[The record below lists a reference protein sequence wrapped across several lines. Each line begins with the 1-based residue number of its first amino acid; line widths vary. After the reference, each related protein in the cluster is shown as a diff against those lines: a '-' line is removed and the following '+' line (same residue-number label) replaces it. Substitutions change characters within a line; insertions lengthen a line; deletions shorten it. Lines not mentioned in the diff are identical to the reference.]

1 MPPLTPDELLFFSD
15 HAPALSLYEPL
26 REALLSLSPDVAFR
40 VQKTQI
46 TFTCPRVFAC
56 VSFARVCPK
65 AALPPVWLVL
75 TLGLPGPLDSPRVAV
90 RTEPHPGRWTHHLLL
105 TAAPDAELLSW
116 LRAAHDFAR
125 RK

>member
-1 MPPLTPDELLFFSD
+1 MPPLSPDELLFFSG
-15 HAPALSLYEPL
+15 HEPALALYEPL
-26 REALLSLSPDVAFR
+26 RAALLSLSPNVALR

-56 VSFARVCPK
+56 VSFARVCRK
-65 AALPPVWLVL
+65 SALPPVWLVL

-90 RTEPHPGRWTHHLLL
+90 RTEPRPGRWTHHLLL